1 MTPQIEQHLMANG
14 NLSLKRVVLN
24 NLFGGIAWGI
34 GTVIGASLVLSLLI
48 GFFRTFNFIPYS
60 DQVVKTIESN
70 PASDK
75 NK

>member
-1 MTPQIEQHLMANG
+1 MANG